1 MLTTRK
7 WYFFG
12 RQMRHTH
19 KHEHGYRQAPRTHAR
34 WAQGPASTRQQASTR
49 KLTEKRGRRDFWW
62 PHTPQ
67 KNSKT
72 PTS

>member
-7 WYFFG
+7 WYFLD
-12 RQMRHTH
+12 RQMLHTH
-19 KHEHGYRQAPRTHAR
+19 KHAQGYHQAPRTHAR
-34 WAQGPASTRQQASTR
+34 RARGPASTRQQSSTR
-49 KLTEKRGRRDFWW
+49 KLSKKRGRRNFWR
-62 PHTPQ
+62 PRTPQ